1 MPTNYVSKFS
11 IDDQE
16 VIVKDSEARSTANTA
31 STNATNALNKVTELK
46 KDLDQLDSRL
56 SESIVEIYDTGYAA
70 KNLFSGIIAE
80 NVSSV
85 TNVNTDGLNYSFSGR
100 KLRIYGKRTSE
111 KWADFYFYL
120 NTPITVPKGTY
131 TLSTRNAVSGVYG
144 CISSLGSLCYGTSSE
159 TVTITEPTT
168 IDHILVTISAETE
181 IDVTYDYSLVD
192 NSIKSNVELTRI
204 CSGFSKWGKLITHTP
219 YANLDT
225 SNYVLTLPSYSAV
238 STGIYNY
245 RVDNRT
251 IDVSDLVNTLGYVA
265 YDPVT
270 DSFVKYSA
278 TSLCKDEEIPFMIV
292 FGKKEIY
299 IFGSD
304 YYVNGLPKSIGFIGV
319 GKSIAIMGD
328 SISTYNGISETDP
341 NLRGAYYPHGDLN
354 SQEYMWW
361 DIVRRKCTFDN
372 ITGISAISS
381 SAYVDEGND
390 EVPPAYTQSR
400 VNRIGENGVPE
411 VIFLALGTNDCFS
424 IMAKTYDGEYD
435 DAELMRQYKN
445 TGFALAL
452 LIKRLRIAY
461 AYAKIV
467 VLIPKF
473 CNYNNTG
480 GAFTPKNYFNVC
492 NEIKDVAT
500 SLGCYVIDLREC
512 RITEELLQLAGNYHT
527 YDGIHPNKDGMNDIA
542 DYIIRSL
549 PSILK

>member
-1 MPTNYVSKFS
+1 MDFDRIIIDAVSCN
-11 IDDQE
+11 
-16 VIVKDSEARSTANTA
+16 VKDTTARNRIS
-31 STNATNALNKVTELK
+31 ELK
-46 KDLDQLDSRL
+46 EDLDQLDSRL
-56 SESIVEIYDTGYAA
+56 SESIVEIYDTGYVV

-80 NVSSV
+80 NVSYV
-85 TNVNTDGLNYSFSGR
+85 TTVNTDGLNYSFSGR
-100 KLRIYGKRTSE
+100 KLRIYGKRASE

-144 CISSLGSLCYGTSSE
+144 CRSSLGSLCYGTSSQ

-168 IDHILVTISAETE
+168 IDNICVTVSTTTD
-181 IDVTYDYSLVD
+181 IDVTYDYSL
-192 NSIKSNVELTRI
+192 VELTRI
-204 CSGFSKWGKLITHTP
+204 CSGFSKWGKLITNTP

-265 YDPVT
+265 YNPVT
-270 DSFVKYSA
+270 DSFVKYGA

-354 SQEYMWW
+354 SSEYMWW

-390 EVPPAYTQSR
+390 EAPPAYTQSR
-400 VNRIGENGVPE
+400 VNRLGENGIPG

-467 VLIPKF
+467 ILIPKF
-473 CNYNNTG
+473 CNYNNTD
-480 GAFTPKNYFNVC
+480 GAFTPKNYFKVC

-512 RITEELLQLAGNYHT
+512 GITEELLQLAGNYHT

-549 PSILK
+549 PRILK